1 MKVKEI
7 VDYLLNKYPLELAS
21 SFDMGKVG
29 LQFGSM
35 SKEVKK
41 VMICLDG
48 TSDVI
53 DEAIENNVDLL
64 ICHHPFLFSPM
75 LNLDYNSPIGK
86 RC

>member
-41 VMICLDG
+41 VMICLD
-48 TSDVI
+48 
-53 DEAIENNVDLL
+53 
-64 ICHHPFLFSPM
+64 
-75 LNLDYNSPIGK
+75 
-86 RC
+86 